1 LVAWGG
7 ITTRAK
13 QALATQRFTIHVW
26 NADDLIDAVCR
37 AYDRLPEEMQAA
49 LALKQVWIYVESE
62 G

>member
-1 LVAWGG
+1 MAWGG

-13 QALATQRFTIHVW
+13 QALATQRFTVRVW
-26 NADDLIDAVCR
+26 NADDLIDALCR

-49 LALKQVWIYVESE
+49 LPLKQVWIYVESE